1 MLNIPLSADSM
12 RPEQMFDQQS
22 MQQYLL
28 LLQNYKEHM
37 CACQVLQLCPT
48 LCVRLFATPLT
59 VTCQA
64 PLSMGF
70 SRQKY

>member
-28 LLQNYKEHM
+28 LLKNYKEHM
-37 CACQVLQLCPT
+37 CAC
-48 LCVRLFATPLT
+48 
-59 VTCQA
+59 
-64 PLSMGF
+64 
-70 SRQKY
+70 